1 MDLYRL
7 RVEVPDEPGRIGRV
21 LVALGRL
28 AVNIV
33 EIDCHNVDD
42 DVRVDDLFVHA
53 TRPLDLPTIAHA
65 VENTGCPLIEIRPLS
80 VHDLEDPVTRST
92 RYVTHVA
99 TAQTVTDDLIAWC
112 AGELVRADLA
122 CVIDSRIASAGSA
135 AGRALA
141 QSVPVHDREWAND
154 CHRRVFNRGR
164 SQCPSIMQDDAQQ
177 RSCSERHRASPEP
190 RPPGC
195 ERCSTPRL
203 AARPR
208 PFRPRS
214 SRVPSPPGIFTEQQR
229 RPQPGLL

>member
-7 RVEVPDEPGRIGRV
+7 RVEVPDDPGRIGRV

-33 EIDCHNVDD
+33 EIDCHNVDG

-80 VHDLEDPVTRST
+80 VHDLEDPVTRSM

-122 CVIDSRIASAGSA
+122 CVIDSRIASAESA

-141 QSVPVHDREWAND
+141 QSVPVHDREWAKRLPSTGVQPWALAMPFD
-154 CHRRVFNRGR
+154 HGARRAAAVVFRTTSR
-164 SQCPSIMQDDAQQ
+164 FTRTEAARLRALLDAS
-177 RSCSERHRASPEP
+177 SCRTISTVPATQLEGPEP
-190 RPPGC
+190 
-195 ERCSTPRL
+195 TWDL
-203 AARPR
+203 H
-208 PFRPRS
+208 
-214 SRVPSPPGIFTEQQR
+214 
-229 RPQPGLL
+229 